1 MSSSFRA
8 TLVLSII
15 GISLGWTA
23 LPAAS
28 QDVPSIPNDIRQQ
41 LPPDTLDILDN
52 APFEE
57 LDESLDEPP
66 SVQPLPE
73 TAPREPE
80 PSPELPPPDELL
92 RSPNDAADTQTDVP
106 DTIFVE
112 RFEVEGSTVF
122 SEEELA
128 DVTAPFTGREVSFA
142 ELLQARSAINE
153 LYIENGYVTSG
164 AFIPEQTLENN
175 VVIIQV
181 LEGSLAEINV
191 EVDGRLR
198 PRYIRRR
205 LELAG
210 KSPLNVDDLLEGLQL
225 LQLNPRIN
233 TISAELAEGVR
244 PGTSILDVE
253 VDQADTFT
261 LNLSLNNGRSP
272 SVGSFRR
279 QIQATEL
286 NLTGLGDTIAAGYS
300 NTDGSDSLD
309 LSYTLPVNPR
319 NGTVSF
325 SVGTTDSEVIESPF
339 DELNIES
346 ESRFYELTYRQ
357 PIIETPTEE
366 FALSLTASR
375 RESESEFLED
385 VIDEGPIPFP
395 SLGADEDGRTRIS
408 ALRFAQEWTL
418 QGSRQ
423 VVAARSQFSVG
434 FDAFDSTV
442 NEDGPDSRFFAWRG
456 QAQWV
461 RLLAEDTLLLLR
473 SDIQLAEGSLV
484 PLEQFGLGGQQ
495 TVRGYR
501 QDELLT
507 DNGILF
513 SGEIRV
519 PVARVREWDALLQVT
534 PFFDFGRGWNVDDL
548 DPDPNTLASVG
559 LGLRLTV
566 SDRLT
571 ARFDWGLPV
580 IGDSDGNT
588 LQEDGVYFSVDF
600 SPF

>member
-1 MSSSFRA
+1 MSSSFRV
-8 TLVLSII
+8 TILLSVVGMI
-15 GISLGWTA
+15 LGWSAPPVIAQTIPIPSTA
-23 LPAAS
+23 
-28 QDVPSIPNDIRQQ
+28 PSIVP
-41 LPPDTLDILDN
+41 
-52 APFEE
+52 
-57 LDESLDEPP
+57 LDEPP
-66 SVQPLPE
+66 SAEPLPE
-73 TAPREPE
+73 AAPREPE
-80 PSPELPPPDELL
+80 PAPALPSPDELL
-92 RSPNDAADTQTDVP
+92 RSPDGAPDDSTDVP

-112 RFEVEGSTVF
+112 RFEVIGSTVF
-122 SEEELA
+122 TPEELA
-128 DVTAPFTGREVSFA
+128 DATADFTGKALSFA
-142 ELLQARSAINE
+142 ELLQARSAIND

-181 LEGSLAEINV
+181 LEGSLSEINV
-191 EVDGRLR
+191 EVNGRLR
-198 PRYIRRR
+198 ERYVRRR
-205 LELAG
+205 LALAG
-210 KSPLNVDDLLEGLQL
+210 QAPLNVDDLLEGLQL
-225 LQLNPRIN
+225 LQLNPRID

-244 PGTSILDVE
+244 PGTSILTVDVE
-253 VDQADTFT
+253 QADTFT
-261 LNLSLNNGRSP
+261 LNLLLNNGRSP

-286 NLTGLGDTIAAGYS
+286 NLTGLGDTITAGYS
-300 NTDGSDSLD
+300 NTDGSDTLD
-309 LSYTLPVNPR
+309 FSYTLPVNPR

-325 SVGTTDSEVIESPF
+325 SVGTTESEVIEEPF

-346 ESRFYELTYRQ
+346 ESRFYEFTYRQ
-357 PIIETPTEE
+357 PLIETPTEA

-375 RESESEFLED
+375 RESESEFLGG

-408 ALRFAQEWTL
+408 ALRFAQEWTQ

-423 VVAARSQFSVG
+423 VIAARSQFSVG

-442 NEDGPDSRFFAWRG
+442 NDEGPDSRFFAWRG

-473 SDIQLAEGSLV
+473 SDVQLADGSLV

-507 DNGILF
+507 DNGILL
-513 SGEIRV
+513 SGEIRI
-519 PVARVREWDALLQVT
+519 PVARVRKWDALLQVT
-534 PFFDFGRGWNVDDL
+534 PFFDFGRGWNVDDV

-559 LGLRLTV
+559 VGLRFTV

-580 IGDSDGNT
+580 IGDSDGGT